1 MTSTHNALFTKAES
15 ELLAQTTAAAL
26 APLGHADLAKL
37 ENLVRKHADK
47 YRDLYRRQGSATVAK
62 THSRARTATAN
73 ASTAEKAELFSAA
86 LSRVTAQ
93 LAKRDREEA
102 SDLRNERLAAA
113 RAAKSGGPN
122 KVGSTSAGK
131 AAGASTSRAKKTGP
145 SGKAAATRSANARS
159 QAKRDGK

>member
-15 ELLAQTTAAAL
+15 ELLAQTTTAAL
-26 APLGHADLAKL
+26 APLGHAELAKL

-73 ASTAEKAELFSAA
+73 ASTAELFSAA